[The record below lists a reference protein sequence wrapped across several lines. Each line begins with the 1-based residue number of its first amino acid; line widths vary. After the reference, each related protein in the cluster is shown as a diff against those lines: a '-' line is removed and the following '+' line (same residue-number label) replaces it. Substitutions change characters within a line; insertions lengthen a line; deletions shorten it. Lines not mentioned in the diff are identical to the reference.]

1 MPTEDEPL
9 LPSTVK
15 STATDGF
22 DSLTLEAARTMSPIE
37 FERLFGYAGTDEVP
51 CVHPDHLAKAP
62 KGCQWYVRYR
72 PAPKNPKARDRKVDS
87 FELVVKERERE
98 LPGGGTTVDP
108 KRVIALQAKEPDA
121 ARLEAVILLA
131 RRQGRRR
138 RATSWPIEKIQGLLV
153 ADVLEKYAEVYLLSP
168 SEEEQKRVANH
179 TRRSYLSGVRA
190 FQKAFPALEVGDIG
204 DWIPQTYDMRA
215 SDRTLRTRTSDQHA
229 SRRGIKLGL
238 KLLGVA
244 NYDSSW
250 VIPDPGMLDK
260 IAWTPDQYDRLMAAA
275 DGYVFAED
283 GSPVMVEGPDG
294 PVQLRRDSRSI
305 NYRKA
310 WRRGI
315 PFLTYTVSRH
325 GRLAK
330 TRWLPPEVDPADG
343 LPLPPND
350 RPWLEVLDDCILY
363 RRDGESRV
371 DSTKGRD
378 GNQIPKVFEAE
389 VRSWYEEDMACGREW
404 VFHQR
409 DGSRFTDWH
418 IGKEAFRN
426 IVADA
431 GLDIRRVPHH
441 LKDLS
446 VQISDEAGMGRDILA
461 AHADTTE
468 RTLAKK
474 YGDPAREALLAHAAD
489 KLTQGAWRERAARK
503 TKVTKLFADNRAKN
517 RAKNR
522 CGDDAV
528 ATTSG
533 GDKTSAKSV
542 VEEAANR
549 LKRIRPRPDR
559 ERRRAA
565 G

>member
-1 MPTEDEPL
+1 MPTGDETL

-22 DSLTLEAARTMSPIE
+22 DSLTVDAAHAMSPIE
-37 FERLFGYAGTDEVP
+37 FERLFGYAGLDAVP
-51 CVHPDHLAKAP
+51 CVHPDLLAKAP
-62 KGCQWYVRYR
+62 RGCEWYVRHR
-72 PAPKNPKARDRKVDS
+72 PAPKNPKPRDRKVDA

-108 KRVIALQAKEPDA
+108 KRVIALQSKEPDA
-121 ARLEAVILLA
+121 ARLEAVIFLA

-153 ADVLEKYAEVYLLSP
+153 CDVLEHYAGVYLLNP
-168 SEEEQKRVANH
+168 PEEEKKRVGNH

-190 FQKAFPALEVGDIG
+190 FQKAFPALEVGDIS
-204 DWIPQTYDMRA
+204 DWIPEMYDMRA
-215 SDRTLRTRTSDQHA
+215 SHRTLRTRTSDQHA
-229 SRRGIKLGL
+229 SRRGVKLGL

-244 NYDSSW
+244 NYDSNW
-250 VIPDPGMLDK
+250 TIPDPGMLDK
-260 IAWTPDQYDRLMAAA
+260 IKWTPDQFDRLKAAA
-275 DGYVFAED
+275 DGYLFEAD
-283 GSPVMVEGPDG
+283 GSPKMVAGMDG
-294 PVQLRRDSRSI
+294 PVQMRRDRRSI

-330 TRWLPPEVDPADG
+330 TRWLPPEVDPMDG
-343 LPLPPND
+343 QPLPEND
-350 RPWLEVLDDCILY
+350 RPWLEVLEDRILY
-363 RRDGESRV
+363 HRDGETRV

-378 GNQIPKVFEAE
+378 GNQIPKEFEAE
-389 VRSWYEEDMACGREW
+389 VRSWYEEDMACGQEW

-431 GLDIRRVPHH
+431 GLDMRRVPHH
-441 LKDLS
+441 FKDLS
-446 VQISDEAGMGRDILA
+446 VQISDEAGIGREVLA
-461 AHADTTE
+461 AHADTTV
-468 RTLAKK
+468 RTLEKK
-474 YGDPAREALLAHAAD
+474 YGEPAREALLAHAAD
-489 KLTQGAWRERAARK
+489 KFSQKAWRERAARK
-503 TKVTKLFADNRAKN
+503 AEVTQLFAENRAKAMAGKSSKRIKAADAAAKVTKAAETEATAAGRT
-517 RAKNR
+517 
-522 CGDDAV
+522 DAR
-528 ATTSG
+528 SRPPDG
-533 GDKTSAKSV
+533 
-542 VEEAANR
+542 R
-549 LKRIRPRPDR
+549 L
-559 ERRRAA
+559 RAA